1 MAGFSGRVLLEGNF
15 EEANRLV
22 RDCIE
27 LANTLQAWKEMQGL
41 PSVTRTFN
49 LSGGAYV
56 VVGLLQHQ
64 QAMRITVPVAHTFNL
79 PDLFVDPKSI
89 DTTGVMDVISGKVT
103 NGRIDLE
110 EATFPDP
117 DNPGQDLTQEYELLQ
132 GFIPTTPT
140 ASRYT
145 GEERRLRLA
154 VKEPDIFKPPGPPGV
169 VIYSQYS
176 RVASSCY
183 SGAMR
188 RLVQLLFGVG
198 TPTLPIWEQRW
209 MEQEEKAPLSSEVI
223 LDDSLG
229 GDDELVASAFGL
241 YDDQSPSIALAYDY
255 RFSKTHGVSF
265 DIEDKPWLI
274 EISSSGVFATKL
286 GMDPVS
292 LSVEG
297 RARYLDVSPELS
309 SFFDE
314 FGGFPTFNSF
324 PVGEDRTLYEK
335 AGEVVELLSSTDMG
349 DFYGKSAFSSEV
361 GWSFDDAGKEAH
373 NCCTGSEGGLGTGEH
388 YAIKLGLEGETLPEL
403 GGSRAELAA
412 LIPNAKPWEVN
423 KCRRMSEISAK
434 SIVET
439 FANDTEAGLQQFHD
453 LQVTPTLVFNCSLI
467 QKSKGI
473 LFHPSSP
480 AGQPQIKFYEPM
492 YDPPGLITWDFSP
505 HDIGAYT
512 ETSDGPMF
520 VTHVGNDLDI
530 VRYASDFRPRSIPE
544 AEDSRQPC
552 QFTGGWAYTT
562 YGGTPYLAGSFYSN
576 RWDFREEITPD
587 TVVTNYNGTPIG
599 VRGSFGPSVFFGTCF
614 YANSSS
620 HFGVDWST
628 NGTTGRSLTVSV
640 AIPAHTREAYYMTK
654 IDTTNSAS
662 ASNGFFTESTA
673 GPQQQFWKLFNYAFH
688 WNGTGCPSTS
698 TLPGGI
704 NAGSVGC
711 VAKKFNEWDVP
722 SCVSDPIPGD
732 IQYSVCPA
740 NSFEPGPLTISAP
753 LWGDV
758 IAGGVVSFG
767 DFVDISPW
775 TNHSIVD
782 QTKHSWQVN
791 LMTDT
796 VGGIITKEGTHIGV
810 PLYDVLSNWWTQQ
823 SPQGPLD
830 VAFIALTSS
839 SLGGNVTNYL
849 DDMNHSTWQ
858 VKHEGSPLEM
868 HGIEDGLAYTAY
880 TGVIE

>member
-169 VIYSQYS
+169 VIHSQYS

-209 MEQEEKAPLSSEVI
+209 MEQEEKAPLSSGVI
-223 LDDSLG
+223 LDDSLD

-309 SFFDE
+309 NFFDE

-335 AGEVVELLSSTDMG
+335 AGEVVELLSSTDME

-373 NCCTGSEGGLGTGEH
+373 NCCAGSEDGLGTGEH

-453 LQVTPTLVFNCSLI
+453 LQVSPTLVFDSSLI
-467 QKSKGI
+467 QRSKGI
-473 LFHPSSP
+473 LYNPSNP
-480 AGQPQIKFYEPM
+480 VIQPQIKFY
-492 YDPPGLITWDFSP
+492 DPLFDGLVSWDFSP
-505 HDIGAYT
+505 HLLGAYT
-512 ETSDGPMF
+512 EVSDAPMF

-530 VRYASDFRPRSIPE
+530 VRYASDFRPRELPPS
-544 AEDSRQPC
+544 EDTRQPC
-552 QFTGGWAYTT
+552 QFTGVWSYTT
-562 YGGTPYLAGSFYSN
+562 YGGTPYLSGNFYSN
-576 RWDFREEITPD
+576 RWDFREEIVPD
-587 TVVTNYNGTPIG
+587 TVVTTYNGTPIG
-599 VRGSFGPSVFFGTCF
+599 VRGAFGTSEFFGTCF
-614 YANSSS
+614 YASSS
-620 HFGVDWST
+620 THFGVEWET
-628 NGTTGRSLTVSV
+628 NGTTGRSLAIAV

-654 IDTTNSAS
+654 IDTTTSS
-662 ASNGFFTESTA
+662 SESNGFFTESTA
-673 GPQQQFWKLFNYAFH
+673 GPQRQFWQMYNWAYH
-688 WNGTGCPSTS
+688 WNGNGCPVVTS
-698 TLPGGI
+698 LPGYAD
-704 NAGSVGC
+704 AGSVDC
-711 VAKKFNEWDVP
+711 VAKKFADWEEE
-722 SCVSDPIPGD
+722 SCVSDPIPAE
-732 IQYSVCPA
+732 IEYSVCPKLGGQ
-740 NSFEPGPLTISAP
+740 NSQITVYAP
-753 LWGDV
+753 LWNHQIVGQT
-758 IAGGVVSFG
+758 ITFG
-767 DFVDISPW
+767 DYVDVSVWSNIS
-775 TNHSIVD
+775 IAD
-782 QTKHSWQVN
+782 QPKHSWQVN

-796 VGGIITKEGTHIGV
+796 VGGIIAKEGTQTGGNIT
-810 PLYDVLSNWWTQQ
+810 DVLSHWWTAI
-823 SPQGPLD
+823 SPSEGGLS
-830 VAFIALTSS
+830 AAYIAVTSS
-839 SLGGNVTNYL
+839 SLGRNVTNYL
-849 DDMNHSTWQ
+849 DDMQHTTWQ
-858 VKHEGSPLEM
+858 VKHEGSPPEM
-868 HGIEDGLAYTAY
+868 HGTEDALAYTAY